1 MPDEKYVKGISFAL
15 IALFLVSFQPIVAIA
30 RPKVLDVYL
39 FAAMTC
45 IFIALFMLPLV
56 LLERHKLNQQ
66 IRSDIS
72 KSEENNLLLNGWKM
86 HKKLLLYLGINFAI
100 AQILFFAAY
109 ELSGGAVNGSL
120 AQQTTII
127 FGLLFGF
134 FINHEKV
141 SKTQILFSFVLLFGL
156 TFAITQGSFNILL
169 EFNIGVGLMM
179 ITAAIWMLA
188 HSFTRPILDKEEIT
202 ATQIVFIRNVISGIV
217 LISTYFIFFPLSNI
231 NLLLDPINV
240 FFFVTIG
247 FFYAFDVLYW
257 YRAIQKID
265 ISKASI
271 IISPMPILVAF
282 LAYLILGEIFTI
294 YHLIGSFIVI
304 GSIIIIVMKKE

>member
-1 MPDEKYVKGISFAL
+1 MPDKNYLKGLGFAL
-15 IALFLVSFQPIVAIA
+15 IALFLVSFQPIIVIA

-72 KSEENNLLLNGWKM
+72 KSEENTLLLNGWKM

-109 ELSGGAVNGSL
+109 QLSGAINTSI

-141 SKTQILFSFVLLFGL
+141 SKTQILFSIVLLFGL
-156 TFAITQGSFNILL
+156 TFAITQGSFNLL

-188 HSFTRPILDKEEIT
+188 HAFTRPILDKEEIT
-202 ATQIVFIRNVISGIV
+202 ATQVVFIRNVISGTI

-231 NLLLDPINV
+231 NLLFDPINM
-240 FFFVTIG
+240 FFFITIG

-271 IISPMPILVAF
+271 IVSPMPILVAF
-282 LAYLILGEIFTI
+282 FAYLILGEIFTI
-294 YHLIGSFIVI
+294 YHLIGTLIVI
-304 GSIIIIVMKKE
+304 GSIIMIVRKKV

>member
-1 MPDEKYVKGISFAL
+1 MLDKKYLKGIMFAL
-15 IALFLVSFQPIVAIA
+15 ISLFLVSFQPIVAIA
-30 RPKVLDVYL
+30 RPEVLDVYL

-56 LLERHKLNQQ
+56 LLERHKLNKQ
-66 IRSDIS
+66 IQSDIS
-72 KSEENNLLLNGWKM
+72 KSEENTLLLNGWKK
-86 HKKLLLYLGINFAI
+86 HKKVLLYLGINFAI

-109 ELSGGAVNGSL
+109 QLAGAINGSL
-120 AQQTTII
+120 AQQTMII

-141 SKTQILFSFVLLFGL
+141 SKTQILFSIVLLFGL
-156 TFAITQGSFNILL
+156 TFAITQGSFNLL

-188 HSFTRPILDKEEIT
+188 HAFTRPILDKEEIT
-202 ATQIVFIRNVISGIV
+202 ATQVVFIRNVISGTI

-231 NLLLDPINV
+231 NLLFDPINM
-240 FFFVTIG
+240 FFFITIG

-271 IISPMPILVAF
+271 IVSPMPILVAF
-282 LAYLILGEIFTI
+282 FAYIILGEIFTI
-294 YHLIGSFIVI
+294 YHLIGTLIVI
-304 GSIIIIVMKKE
+304 GSIIIIVRKKE

>member
-1 MPDEKYVKGISFAL
+1 MADEKYVKGIIFAL
-15 IALFLVSFQPIVAIA
+15 ISLFLVSFQPIVAIA

-45 IFIALFMLPLV
+45 IFIALFILPLV

-66 IRSDIS
+66 IRDDIS
-72 KSEENNLLLNGWKM
+72 KSEENTLLLNGWKI
-86 HKKLLLYLGINFAI
+86 HKKMLLYLGINFAI
-100 AQILFFAAY
+100 AQVLFFAAY
-109 ELSGGAVNGSL
+109 ELAGAINGSL
-120 AQQTTII
+120 AQMTMII

-141 SKTQILFSFVLLFGL
+141 SKTQIFFSGVLLFGL
-156 TFAITQGSFNILL
+156 TFAITQGSFNLL
-169 EFNIGVGLMM
+169 EFNIGVGLMI
-179 ITAAIWMLA
+179 ITTALWMVA
-188 HSFTRPILDKEEIT
+188 HSLTRPILDKEEIS
-202 ATQIVFIRNVISGIV
+202 ATQVVFIRNIISGTI

-231 NLLLDPINV
+231 NLLFDPINV
-240 FFFVTIG
+240 FFFIAIG

-265 ISKASI
+265 VSKATI
-271 IISPMPILVAF
+271 IVSPMPILVAF

-294 YHLIGSFIVI
+294 YHLIGTLIVI
-304 GSIIIIVMKKE
+304 VSIIIIVRKKE

>member
-1 MPDEKYVKGISFAL
+1 MPDKNYLKGIGFAL
-15 IALFLVSFQPIVAIA
+15 IALFLVSFQPIIVIA

-56 LLERHKLNQQ
+56 LLERHNLKQN
-66 IRSDIS
+66 IRNDSL
-72 KSEENNLLLNGWKM
+72 KSEENTLLLNGWKK
-86 HKKLLLYLGINFAI
+86 HKKVLLYLGINFAI

-109 ELSGGAVNGSL
+109 QLSGAINTSI

-141 SKTQILFSFVLLFGL
+141 SKTQILFSIVLLFGL
-156 TFAITQGSFNILL
+156 TFAITQGSFNLL

-179 ITAAIWMLA
+179 ITTALWMLA
-188 HSFTRPILDKEEIT
+188 HSITRPILDKDEIT
-202 ATQIVFIRNVISGIV
+202 ATQVVFIRNVISGTI
-217 LISTYFIFFPLSNI
+217 LFSTYFIFFPLSNI
-231 NLLLDPINV
+231 NLLFDPINV
-240 FFFVTIG
+240 FFFVAIG

-265 ISKASI
+265 VSKASI

-282 LAYLILGEIFTI
+282 FAYLFLGEIFTI
-294 YHLIGSFIVI
+294 YHLIGTLIVI
-304 GSIIIIVMKKE
+304 GSIIIIVRKKE

>member
-1 MPDEKYVKGISFAL
+1 MADEKYVKGIIFAL
-15 IALFLVSFQPIVAIA
+15 ISLFLVSFQPIVAIA

-45 IFIALFMLPLV
+45 IFIALFILPLV

-66 IRSDIS
+66 IRDDIS
-72 KSEENNLLLNGWKM
+72 KSEENTLLLNGWKI
-86 HKKLLLYLGINFAI
+86 HKKMLLYLGINFAI
-100 AQILFFAAY
+100 AQVLFFAAY
-109 ELSGGAVNGSL
+109 ELAGAINGSL
-120 AQQTTII
+120 AQMTMII

-141 SKTQILFSFVLLFGL
+141 SKTQIFFSGVLLFGL
-156 TFAITQGSFNILL
+156 TFAITQGSFNLL
-169 EFNIGVGLMM
+169 EFNIGVGLMI
-179 ITAAIWMLA
+179 ITTALWMVA
-188 HSFTRPILDKEEIT
+188 HSLTRPILDKEEIS
-202 ATQIVFIRNVISGIV
+202 ATQVVFIRNIISGTI

-231 NLLLDPINV
+231 NLLFDPINV
-240 FFFVTIG
+240 FFFIAIG

-265 ISKASI
+265 VSKATI
-271 IISPMPILVAF
+271 IVSPMPILVAF

-294 YHLIGSFIVI
+294 YHLIGTLIVV
-304 GSIIIIVMKKE
+304 GSIIIIVRKRE

>member
-1 MPDEKYVKGISFAL
+1 MPDKNYLKGIGFAL
-15 IALFLVSFQPIVAIA
+15 IALFLVSFQPIIAIA

-72 KSEENNLLLNGWKM
+72 KSEENTLLLNGWKM

-109 ELSGGAVNGSL
+109 QLSGAINTSI

-141 SKTQILFSFVLLFGL
+141 SKTQILFSIVLLFGL
-156 TFAITQGSFNILL
+156 TFAITQGSFNLL

-188 HSFTRPILDKEEIT
+188 HAFTRPILDKEEIT
-202 ATQIVFIRNVISGIV
+202 ATQVVFIRNVISGTI

-231 NLLLDPINV
+231 NLLFDPINM
-240 FFFVTIG
+240 FFFITIG

-271 IISPMPILVAF
+271 IVSPMPILVALF
-282 LAYLILGEIFTI
+282 AYLILGEIFTI
-294 YHLIGSFIVI
+294 YHLIGTLIVI
-304 GSIIIIVMKKE
+304 CSIIIIVRKKE

>member
-1 MPDEKYVKGISFAL
+1 LPDKNYLKGIGFAL
-15 IALFLVSFQPIVAIA
+15 IALFLVSFQPIIVIA

-56 LLERHKLNQQ
+56 LLERHNLKQN
-66 IRSDIS
+66 IRNDSL
-72 KSEENNLLLNGWKM
+72 KSEENTLLLNGWKK
-86 HKKLLLYLGINFAI
+86 HKKVLLYLGINFAI

-109 ELSGGAVNGSL
+109 QLSGAINTSI

-141 SKTQILFSFVLLFGL
+141 SKTQILFSIVLLFGL
-156 TFAITQGSFNILL
+156 TFAITQGSFNLL

-188 HSFTRPILDKEEIT
+188 HAFTRPILDKEEIT
-202 ATQIVFIRNVISGIV
+202 ATQVVFIRNVISGTI

-231 NLLLDPINV
+231 NLLFDPINI
-240 FFFVTIG
+240 FFFVAIG

-271 IISPMPILVAF
+271 IVSPMPILVAF
-282 LAYLILGEIFTI
+282 FAYLILGEIFTI
-294 YHLIGSFIVI
+294 YHLIGTLIVI
-304 GSIIIIVMKKE
+304 GSIIMIVRKKV

>member
-1 MPDEKYVKGISFAL
+1 MPDKNYLKGIGFAL
-15 IALFLVSFQPIVAIA
+15 IALFLVSFQPIIVIA

-56 LLERHKLNQQ
+56 LLERHNLKQN
-66 IRSDIS
+66 IRNDSL
-72 KSEENNLLLNGWKM
+72 KSEENTLLLNGWKK
-86 HKKLLLYLGINFAI
+86 HKKVLLYLGINFAI

-109 ELSGGAVNGSL
+109 QLSGAINTSI

-156 TFAITQGSFNILL
+156 TFAITQGSFNLL
-169 EFNIGVGLMM
+169 EFNIGVGLMI

-188 HSFTRPILDKEEIT
+188 HSFTRPILDKDEIT
-202 ATQIVFIRNVISGIV
+202 ATQVVFIRNVISGTI

-231 NLLLDPINV
+231 NLLFDPINM

-271 IISPMPILVAF
+271 IVSPMPILVAF
-282 LAYLILGEIFTI
+282 FAYLILGEIFTI
-294 YHLIGSFIVI
+294 YHLIGTLIVI
-304 GSIIIIVMKKE
+304 GSIIIIVRKKE

>member
-1 MPDEKYVKGISFAL
+1 MPDKNYLKGIGFAL
-15 IALFLVSFQPIVAIA
+15 IALFLVSFQPIIVIA

-72 KSEENNLLLNGWKM
+72 KSEENTLLLNGWKM

-109 ELSGGAVNGSL
+109 QLSGAINTSI

-141 SKTQILFSFVLLFGL
+141 SKTQILFSIVLLFGL
-156 TFAITQGSFNILL
+156 TFAITQGSFNLL

-188 HSFTRPILDKEEIT
+188 HAFTRPILDKEEIT
-202 ATQIVFIRNVISGIV
+202 ATQVVFIRNVISGTI

-231 NLLLDPINV
+231 NLLFDPINM
-240 FFFVTIG
+240 FFFITIG

-271 IISPMPILVAF
+271 IVSPMPILVAF
-282 LAYLILGEIFTI
+282 FAYLILGEIFTI
-294 YHLIGSFIVI
+294 YHLIGTLIVI
-304 GSIIIIVMKKE
+304 GSIIMIVRKKV

>member
-1 MPDEKYVKGISFAL
+1 MPDKNYLKGIGFAL
-15 IALFLVSFQPIVAIA
+15 IALFLVSFQPIIVIA

-56 LLERHKLNQQ
+56 LLERHNLKQN
-66 IRSDIS
+66 IRNDSL
-72 KSEENNLLLNGWKM
+72 KSEENTLLLNGWKK
-86 HKKLLLYLGINFAI
+86 HKKVLLYLGINFAI

-109 ELSGGAVNGSL
+109 QLSGAINTSI

-141 SKTQILFSFVLLFGL
+141 SKTQILFSIVLLFGL
-156 TFAITQGSFNILL
+156 TFAITQGSFNLL

-188 HSFTRPILDKEEIT
+188 HAFTRPILDKEEIT
-202 ATQIVFIRNVISGIV
+202 ATQVVFIRNVISGTI

-231 NLLLDPINV
+231 NLLFDPINM
-240 FFFVTIG
+240 FFFITIG

-271 IISPMPILVAF
+271 IVSPMPILVAF
-282 LAYLILGEIFTI
+282 FAYLILGEIFTI
-294 YHLIGSFIVI
+294 YHLIGTLIVI
-304 GSIIIIVMKKE
+304 GSIIMIVRKKV

>member
-1 MPDEKYVKGISFAL
+1 LPDKNYLKGIGFAL
-15 IALFLVSFQPIVAIA
+15 IALFLVSFQPIIVIA

-56 LLERHKLNQQ
+56 LLERHNLKQN
-66 IRSDIS
+66 IRNDSL
-72 KSEENNLLLNGWKM
+72 KSEENTLLLNGWKK
-86 HKKLLLYLGINFAI
+86 HKKVLLYLGINFAI

-109 ELSGGAVNGSL
+109 QLSGAINTSI

-141 SKTQILFSFVLLFGL
+141 SKTQILFSIVLLFGL
-156 TFAITQGSFNILL
+156 TFAITQGSFNLL

-188 HSFTRPILDKEEIT
+188 HAFTRPILDKEEIT
-202 ATQIVFIRNVISGIV
+202 ATQVVFIRNVISGTI

-231 NLLLDPINV
+231 NLLFDPINM
-240 FFFVTIG
+240 FFFITIG

-271 IISPMPILVAF
+271 IVSPMPILVAF
-282 LAYLILGEIFTI
+282 FAYLILGEIFTI
-294 YHLIGSFIVI
+294 YHLIGTLIVI
-304 GSIIIIVMKKE
+304 GSIIMIVRKKV